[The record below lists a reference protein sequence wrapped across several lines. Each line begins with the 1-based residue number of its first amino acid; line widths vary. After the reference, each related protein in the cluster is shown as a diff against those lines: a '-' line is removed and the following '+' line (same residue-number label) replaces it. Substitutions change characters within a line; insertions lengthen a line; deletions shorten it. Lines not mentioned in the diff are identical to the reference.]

1 MYFLGRRLSCAV
13 TLFRS
18 SIKQT
23 HRHNSLTIMHVCFRG
38 GVLSHSLK
46 KNLYYLVFFFNFV
59 VFSKSF
65 LKTLPSYFITFGHS
79 THSFLVFHF
88 NHLKFLYAVR
98 FNSTSH
104 SYSDDTFYADFCI
117 AKLISINCI
126 QKTLLLH
133 PIKNVWSG

>member
-18 SIKQT
+18 S
-23 HRHNSLTIMHVCFRG
+23 RHIDIIVLLSCMYVLG
-38 GVLSHSLK
+38 GGGPVTLPLK
-46 KNLYYLVFFFNFV
+46 KSLLLSIFINFV

-104 SYSDDTFYADFCI
+104 SYSDDTFFADFCI

-126 QKTLLLH
+126 
-133 PIKNVWSG
+133 

>member
-1 MYFLGRRLSCAV
+1 
-13 TLFRS
+13 
-18 SIKQT
+18 
-23 HRHNSLTIMHVCFRG
+23 MHVCFRG
-38 GVLSHSLK
+38 GGPVTLPLK
-46 KNLYYLVFFFNFV
+46 KSLLLSIFINFV

-126 QKTLLLH
+126 
-133 PIKNVWSG
+133 

>member
-18 SIKQT
+18 S
-23 HRHNSLTIMHVCFRG
+23 RHIDIIVLLSCMYVLG
-38 GVLSHSLK
+38 GGGWVLSHSLK

-126 QKTLLLH
+126 
-133 PIKNVWSG
+133 

>member
-18 SIKQT
+18 S
-23 HRHNSLTIMHVCFRG
+23 RHIDIIVLLSCMYVLG
-38 GVLSHSLK
+38 GGGGPVTLPLK
-46 KNLYYLVFFFNFV
+46 KSLLLSIFINFV

-126 QKTLLLH
+126 
-133 PIKNVWSG
+133 

>member
-18 SIKQT
+18 S
-23 HRHNSLTIMHVCFRG
+23 RHIDIIVLLSCMYVLGG

-104 SYSDDTFYADFCI
+104 SYSDDTFFADFCI

-126 QKTLLLH
+126 
-133 PIKNVWSG
+133 

>member
-18 SIKQT
+18 S
-23 HRHNSLTIMHVCFRG
+23 RHIDIIVLLSCMYVLG
-38 GVLSHSLK
+38 GGGLVTLPLK
-46 KNLYYLVFFFNFV
+46 KSLLLSIFINFV

-65 LKTLPSYFITFGHS
+65 LKTLLSYFITFGHS

-126 QKTLLLH
+126 
-133 PIKNVWSG
+133 